1 MATTTLKEQYPGDIG
16 DGALTITTYAT
27 GNDSDGLVAVSARQD
42 HYKRGSQAAHL
53 ILKKQDLIDA
63 LKSEEN

>member
-16 DGALTITTYAT
+16 DGALTITTCAPGY
-27 GNDSDGLVAVSARQD
+27 DSDDLVTVSARQD
-42 HYKRGSQAAHL
+42 HHRRGSQSVHL

-63 LKSEEN
+63 LKSEED